1 VTRTPALA
9 TLLLSAWLSGLVVA
23 TGPLGFESPVALR
36 HPSAALPRFAPP
48 ARFCEPRFALE
59 VCELREDL
67 SPEES
72 AEFGALVREHGG
84 AVARWRDER
93 RPAVATADWWRGA
106 WPVFAL
112 LWTALATVLGRRA
125 LRAVARL
132 SPGGA
137 GS

>member
-1 VTRTPALA
+1 MTRTPALA

-93 RPAVATADWWRGA
+93 RVAIATGDWWRA
-106 WPVFAL
+106 PWPAFAL
-112 LWTALATVLGRRA
+112 AWTALAAVVARRA
-125 LRAVARL
+125 LRAVRL